1 MCLLCATSA
10 ALTAAAAT
18 TTATAIGT
26 LGFDATRL
34 LIARLDA
41 LKGWFQ
47 RHVSRRGLR
56 LRGSSLKCGIRAEGD

>member
-1 MCLLCATSA
+1 MCPLCATSA

-34 LIARLDA
+34 FIER
-41 LKGWFQ
+41 W
-47 RHVSRRGLR
+47 R
-56 LRGSSLKCGIRAEGD
+56 SLKEWLVRYLESGKRSLR

>member
-1 MCLLCATSA
+1 MCPLCATSA

-34 LIARLDA
+34 FITRWVALMEWLAARLA
-41 LKGWFQ
+41 AA
-47 RHVSRRGLR
+47 RRI
-56 LRGSSLKCGIRAEGD
+56 LKCGNRVEEI